1 MDSPR
6 AGPPAGG
13 DMGPIA
19 AQREQSDRDRPY
31 DFRDVTAVVD
41 SYRDASPDSGAPG

>member
-19 AQREQSDRDRPY
+19 AQREQSDRR
-31 DFRDVTAVVD
+31 AVER
-41 SYRDASPDSGAPG
+41 SR

>member
-19 AQREQSDRDRPY
+19 AQREQSDWDGPY
-31 DFRDVTAVVD
+31 EDVTAVVD